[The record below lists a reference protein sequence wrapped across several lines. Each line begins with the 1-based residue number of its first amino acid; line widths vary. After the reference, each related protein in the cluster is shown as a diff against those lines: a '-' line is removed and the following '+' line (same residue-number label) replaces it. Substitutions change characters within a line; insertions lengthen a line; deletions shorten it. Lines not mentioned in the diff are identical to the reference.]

1 VKEEKAPVTQQIA
14 KTPSKKF
21 MLVNA
26 LGKIKRD
33 LPIKTSTK
41 KCRAKNRLFLASRG
55 WLYK

>member
-1 VKEEKAPVTQQIA
+1 MRIGSAWVKELKAPVAQQIA

-33 LPIKTSTK
+33 FPIE
-41 KCRAKNRLFLASRG
+41 NLHQ
-55 WLYK
+55 